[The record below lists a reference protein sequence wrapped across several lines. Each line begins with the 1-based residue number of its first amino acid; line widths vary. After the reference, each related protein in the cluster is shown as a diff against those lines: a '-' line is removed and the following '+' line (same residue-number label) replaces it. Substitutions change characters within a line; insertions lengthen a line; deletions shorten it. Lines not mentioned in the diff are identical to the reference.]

1 LLNRDQLI
9 HWTCSRRPDAA
20 IREIGELLRAFVKAD
35 PTDSTSAQA
44 LADHLRLKGD
54 FENAS
59 KLISKVLENH
69 SDNTTLVSCQI
80 LNAEIAWDRGDLI
93 ITEKILGEMKFD
105 VKYDPTLQSR
115 FYRIS
120 SLIQISRK
128 NYQRAESDLILAL
141 KNKPLDREINQ
152 LMVQVQRFQKRP
164 ELARKYESQL
174 NQIDRLED
182 LAQKSTASL
191 YRDDKLWLEKIAD
204 IAAQSGRD
212 QVAMAWLRQILIK
225 DPINSEIQKKIYQ
238 LGQRLKEK

>member
-1 LLNRDQLI
+1 LI
-9 HWTCSRRPDAA
+9 HWTCNRRPDAA
-20 IREIGELLRAFVKAD
+20 IREIGELLEAFVKAD
-35 PTDSTSAQA
+35 PIDSISTQA

-69 SDNTTLVSCQI
+69 SDNATLVSCQI
-80 LNAEIAWDRGDLI
+80 LSAEIAWDRGDLI
-93 ITEKILGEMKFD
+93 ITEKTLGEMKFD

-120 SLIQISRK
+120 SLTQISRK

-152 LMVQVQRFQKRP
+152 LMVQVQRFQKQS

-191 YRDDKLWLEKIAD
+191 YRDDKLWLEKIAE

-225 DPINSEIQKKIYQ
+225 DPLNSEIQKKIYQ
-238 LGQRLKEK
+238 LGQRLKENRS

>member
-1 LLNRDQLI
+1 
-9 HWTCSRRPDAA
+9 
-20 IREIGELLRAFVKAD
+20 
-35 PTDSTSAQA
+35 
-44 LADHLRLKGD
+44 
-54 FENAS
+54 
-59 KLISKVLENH
+59 
-69 SDNTTLVSCQI
+69 
-80 LNAEIAWDRGDLI
+80 
-93 ITEKILGEMKFD
+93 MKFD

-120 SLIQISRK
+120 SLTQISRK

-152 LMVQVQRFQKRP
+152 LMVQVQRFQKQS

-191 YRDDKLWLEKIAD
+191 YRDDKLWLEKIAE

-225 DPINSEIQKKIYQ
+225 DPLNSEIQKKIYQ
-238 LGQRLKEK
+238 LGQRLKENRS